1 MRLDQKK
8 KKSFQLPHVMVILI
22 GIMLVVT
29 IMSFFIPSG
38 QFVRDAN
45 GAVDPTQFS
54 YVENENPISFFDF
67 FYAIPHGIVESAN
80 IIVSIMVI
88 SGVLYVIEQ
97 TGAIAAGL
105 QRLTMVAKG
114 KEIVVVLFLTFIF
127 GILGVIG
134 WGEDALPFIPMVAS
148 LALALGYDRIVGV
161 GIVQLGVCIGFTTG
175 AFNIFTT
182 GICQELAGIS
192 IFSAWGFRLI
202 EFLVCFV
209 VLSLFLIS
217 YCRKIKRAPS
227 KSVMPNFLE
236 EQQQEQ
242 KIMSERV
249 PMTARRIAT
258 LVVLLL
264 AFVGQAV
271 GAVQFGWDM
280 EDISGLYII
289 VAVVVAIINGIN
301 PSKVCVDFIKGTTT
315 VISAVIVIGV
325 ARAIYLLMEQAQMV
339 DTIIHSLATLFEGK
353 SPFVIILLLYLFVIA
368 FNFFVVSASG
378 KAFILFPMLK
388 PLADILGINQ
398 QVVVTTFQLGDG
410 FTNYIFPSAGALMAS
425 LELGGV
431 TYQQWLKFA
440 GKIIFTLVLVG
451 AGFSFL
457 AQIIGLS

>member
-1 MRLDQKK
+1 MVVCPTPARRAASRIRSRPARYSSTSETFPQKQLL
-8 KKSFQLPHVMVILI
+8 SFAHPVFTPNVIFLSALL
-22 GIMLVVT
+22 GAY
-29 IMSFFIPSG
+29 

-105 QRLTMVAKG
+105 QRLTVVAKG

-271 GAVQFGWDM
+271 ARYSSGTSADC
-280 EDISGLYII
+280 ISSWRWSW
-289 VAVVVAIINGIN
+289 
-301 PSKVCVDFIKGTTT
+301 PSSTASTPAR
-315 VISAVIVIGV
+315 SAWTSS
-325 ARAIYLLMEQAQMV
+325 RA
-339 DTIIHSLATLFEGK
+339 
-353 SPFVIILLLYLFVIA
+353 P
-368 FNFFVVSASG
+368 
-378 KAFILFPMLK
+378 P
-388 PLADILGINQ
+388 P
-398 QVVVTTFQLGDG
+398 
-410 FTNYIFPSAGALMAS
+410 
-425 LELGGV
+425 
-431 TYQQWLKFA
+431 
-440 GKIIFTLVLVG
+440 
-451 AGFSFL
+451 
-457 AQIIGLS
+457 

>member
-105 QRLTMVAKG
+105 QRLTVVAKG

-280 EDISGLYII
+280 EDISGLYIM
-289 VAVVVAIINGIN
+289 
-301 PSKVCVDFIKGTTT
+301 GTTT

>member
-105 QRLTMVAKG
+105 QRLTVVAKG
-114 KEIVVVLFLTFIF
+114 KEIVVV
-127 GILGVIG
+127 
-134 WGEDALPFIPMVAS
+134 
-148 LALALGYDRIVGV
+148 
-161 GIVQLGVCIGFTTG
+161 
-175 AFNIFTT
+175 
-182 GICQELAGIS
+182 
-192 IFSAWGFRLI
+192 
-202 EFLVCFV
+202 
-209 VLSLFLIS
+209 LFLIS